1 MTQAATLGFAG
12 ATPLARPKPNKWLV
26 TISISFGTLMGAVDA
41 SIVNVALP
49 HIRGAVSATV
59 QEITWISTGYAVAL
73 VIVMPLTAFLG
84 RMFGQKRVY
93 VSCLV
98 LFLLGSVLCG
108 FATSLPWLVF
118 FRVLQGLGAGA
129 LQPTEQAILRQTFP
143 PEEQGM
149 AMALFAMAVMLGPA
163 LGPTLG
169 GYIVDHWHW
178 SWIFF
183 INLPIGI
190 IGLFLVT
197 AFVQEDEEIRAANQ
211 AAAAHQRKHLDW
223 QGIALLS
230 VGLAAFQYFLEEGSS
245 KDWFDSR
252 LITAMLVISLIGI
265 GAFVWRELTA
275 PAPAVNLRL
284 FKDPVFT
291 SGTVISGVMFAMLMA
306 NMFLLPIFM
315 QELLGFTATQS
326 GLALMP
332 RTLVMMVAVPIV
344 GRLYTLVSPRLLIFC
359 GVLLVA
365 YGSLDLSHLTLAS
378 GTHDVV
384 AALAF
389 QGVGFACLFVPLTT
403 LSLSKIPRTRI
414 PDATGLN
421 SLIRQI
427 GGAIGLAAFATV
439 LSDGQVAARAS
450 VAAHVSETNPEVVAR
465 LAQMQ
470 QALVARGMDVA
481 SAKQA
486 ALAAL
491 QGSVARQGA
500 VLGFDHVFLLCGVL
514 FLAVLPLLF
523 FLKGGPRAAPSA
535 ETHVEV

>member
-1 MTQAATLGFAG
+1 VTQAAAIGLAG
-12 ATPLARPKPNKWLV
+12 APVTRARPNKWLV
-26 TISISFGTLMGAVDA
+26 TISISFGTLMGAIDT

-98 LFLLGSVLCG
+98 LFLAGSVLCG
-108 FATSLPWLVF
+108 FATSLGSLVF
-118 FRVLQGLGAGA
+118 FRALQGLGAGA

-143 PEEQGM
+143 PKEQGM

-183 INLPIGI
+183 INLPVGI
-190 IGLFLVT
+190 LGLFMVT
-197 AFVQEDEEIRAANQ
+197 AFVQEDEDIRAANQ
-211 AAAAHQRKHLDW
+211 AAAAMQRKHLDW

-245 KDWFDSR
+245 KDWFESR
-252 LITAMLVISLIGI
+252 LIAAMLVIAVCGI
-265 GAFVWRELTA
+265 GGFVWRELTA
-275 PAPAVNLRL
+275 RAPAVNLRL
-284 FKDPVFT
+284 FSDPVFT
-291 SGTVISGVMFAMLMA
+291 SGTIISGVMFAMLMA

-344 GRLYTLVSPRLLIFC
+344 GRLYSVVSPRLLIFA

-365 YGSLDLSHLTLAS
+365 YGSFDLSHLSLAS
-378 GTHDVV
+378 GTSDVV
-384 AALAF
+384 TALAV

-403 LSLSKIPRTRI
+403 LSLANIPRPRI
-414 PDATGLN
+414 ADATGLN

-427 GGAIGLAAFATV
+427 GGAIGLAAFATI
-439 LSDGQVAARAS
+439 LNDDQIASRAS
-450 VAAHVSETNPEVVAR
+450 VAAHLSETNPEVVAR

-470 QALVARGMDVA
+470 QGLVARGLDAA

-486 ALAAL
+486 ALGML
-491 QGSVARQGA
+491 QGSVTRQGM
-500 VLGFDHVFLLCGVL
+500 VLGFDHVFLICGVL

-523 FLKGGPRAAPSA
+523 FLKGGPQAPKA
-535 ETHVEV
+535 DTHVEV